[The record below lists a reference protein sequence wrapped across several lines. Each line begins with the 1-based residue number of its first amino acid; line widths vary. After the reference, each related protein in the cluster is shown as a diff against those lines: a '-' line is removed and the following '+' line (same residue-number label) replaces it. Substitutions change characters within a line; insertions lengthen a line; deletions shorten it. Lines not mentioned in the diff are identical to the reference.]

1 MTDVDKLFDRM
12 IKEVEKAEIGWQHF
26 LGDHA
31 KTLKRTLK
39 PIINQ
44 ARKGRKKFAT
54 RDFTEDTRDFKRDRA
69 IFAYARATND
79 SADLKHELLSY
90 RKSKM
95 MLDPTFLPV
104 FIDHGINKMLWFAFR
119 FKKNGALE
127 FEIAFDDETTL
138 KEYIDANTGDN
149 DVITDENTE

>member
-12 IKEVEKAEIGWQHF
+12 VQEVDKAEIGWQHF
-26 LGDHA
+26 LEDHERV
-31 KTLKRTLK
+31 LKRTLR

-44 ARKGRKKFAT
+44 AKKSRKTFAT
-54 RDFTEDTRDFKRDRA
+54 RDFTEDTRDEKRDRA

-104 FIDHGINKMLWFAFR
+104 FIDHGVNKMLWFAFR
-119 FKKNGALE
+119 FKKTGALE
-127 FEIAFDDETTL
+127 FEIAFDDEETL
-138 KEYIDANTGDN
+138 AGYINANMET
-149 DVITDENTE
+149 